1 MSEVLEIVRFTIDA
15 EQREEFLRERP
26 AAIEAIRAAFPG
38 LLDAQ
43 LAEQEDGSWTDVVR
57 WRSRAEAEAA
67 AAGCPELPAMRQW
80 IGRIGEVR
88 ELIHADVRHGV
99 SAA

>member
-1 MSEVLEIVRFTIDA
+1 MSEVLEIVRFTIHAD
-15 EQREEFLRERP
+15 QREEFLRERP
-26 AAIEAIRAAFPG
+26 AAIEAIRSGFPG

-57 WRSRAEAEAA
+57 WRSAAEAETAA
-67 AAGCPELPAMRQW
+67 SGCPELPAMRQW
-80 IGRIGEVR
+80 MGRIAEVR
-88 ELIHADVRHGV
+88 ELIHAKVRHGT